1 MRIFFW
7 TLALIII
14 LVFLSPFYSL
24 YKIGMGVKNK
34 DVDILNAYVIWP
46 EMQDSVKQDVSEY
59 LKSRAELR
67 KKELDNPVEGVF
79 EDIRKIGGEIF
90 GGKALDVAIKK
101 AVTPEGIIKIVEIAE
116 KKSGSNQTST
126 NKTKTETI
134 DSSNNYDGYS
144 LEKFNFL
151 SASNFEATVLT
162 PQGDV
167 YFKMRFI
174 FPRWHLYTVKSEKLT
189 EEIAKKVEDSVN
201 LLKNLNK
208 TLFEGLKE

>member
-24 YKIGMGVKNK
+24 YKIGMGVINK

-116 KKSGSNQTST
+116 KKSGSNQSSS

-144 LEKFNFL
+144 LEKFNF
-151 SASNFEATVLT
+151 FELFCQVLLPST
-162 PQGDV
+162 IT
-167 YFKMRFI
+167 K
-174 FPRWHLYTVKSEKLT
+174 
-189 EEIAKKVEDSVN
+189 
-201 LLKNLNK
+201 
-208 TLFEGLKE
+208 